1 MMRISVIT
9 ADGMSTSGYC
19 ERGRELATTGP
30 PCLTRFLGS
39 SEYSAK
45 G

>member
-1 MMRISVIT
+1 MMRISVMT
-9 ADGMSTSGYC
+9 ADGISTSGYC
-19 ERGRELATTGP
+19 ERARLATTGP